1 MKTFFNLNL
10 MMEAPKASESLA
22 LISEITV
29 RNQKVMNDGYA
40 ESIIAK
46 LMELGSGEDLIDLA
60 RVRISSV
67 RKEKSVNSSAC

>member
-1 MKTFFNLNL
+1 

>member
-10 MMEAPKASESLA
+10 MMEAPKASENLA

-29 RNQKVMNDGYA
+29 KNQMIMDDGYA
-40 ESIIAK
+40 ESIIVK
-46 LMELGSGEDLIDLA
+46 LMELGSGEDFVDLTRA
-60 RVRISSV
+60 RISSV

>member
-29 RNQKVMNDGYA
+29 KNQMIMDDGYA

-46 LMELGSGEDLIDLA
+46 LMELGSGEDFVDLA
-60 RVRISSV
+60 KARISSV